1 MNYTNVA
8 LEKRIR
14 DYLQTRVK
22 AMGEQRFLSEKSDG
36 YWSALLVYAI
46 AQLRRCSQK
55 QDIIM
60 DGYMENLQSISIA
73 QTMLRCKI
81 SNQFF
86 TLPVMRA
93 ICEAQT
99 LGV

>member
-1 MNYTNVA
+1 
-8 LEKRIR
+8 
-14 DYLQTRVK
+14 
-22 AMGEQRFLSEKSDG
+22 
-36 YWSALLVYAI
+36 
-46 AQLRRCSQK
+46 
-55 QDIIM
+55 M

-73 QTMLRCKI
+73 QIMLRCKI

-99 LGV
+99 LGVQSFRATGTITEAQMDGWGLISVPALQE